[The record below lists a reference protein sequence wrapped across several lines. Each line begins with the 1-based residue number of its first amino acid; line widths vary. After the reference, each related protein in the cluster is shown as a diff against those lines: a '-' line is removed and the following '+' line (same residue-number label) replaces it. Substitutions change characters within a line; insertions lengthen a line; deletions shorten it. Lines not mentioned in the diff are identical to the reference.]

1 MDSDYAT
8 WIAVL
13 TVSGVFGVGMIG
25 RVLWKS
31 CTRAPCLTECFSHF
45 NQMPRVPDASSVTRY
60 RRVNATIPAPLGDGV
75 HSAIL
80 RSSQVGQT
88 ISPSTSTLTAPIW
101 RGRQFAATRYIT
113 GGSSSPPEFVFILK
127 TIPDTNDPGDGF
139 FGFRVVPAVYVFSK
153 TDANGQDASA
163 FLSAMSTATTF
174 TITVQSGSGQG
185 AEIWTIDGTPT
196 DEGTHWLFPY
206 AFPPIGPGIVLEVG
220 DHVVLTY
227 TV

>member
-1 MDSDYAT
+1 MDNDYVA

-13 TVSGVFGVGMIG
+13 TVSGAFGVGVIG
-25 RVLWKS
+25 WVLWKS
-31 CTRAPCLTECFSHF
+31 CTRAPCLTECFFPF

-60 RRVNATIPAPLGDGV
+60 HRVNAAPLRDGV
-75 HSAIL
+75 RSAIL

-88 ISPSTSTLTAPIW
+88 ISPSTSTLAAPIW

-127 TIPDTNDPGDGF
+127 NIPDTNDPGDGF
-139 FGFRVVPAVYVFSK
+139 FGFQVVPAVFVFSK
-153 TDANGQDASA
+153 TDANGRDASA